1 MPVFGN
7 EYHRRSQESGACG
20 DTLTWVLD
28 DNGTLTISGT
38 GYMSHFFDSPW
49 SASNVKSVIIENGV
63 TSIGRSAFD
72 NCSSLTSIAIPD
84 SVTSIG
90 SSAFCYCT
98 SLTSV
103 AIGDRIKSIGDRTF
117 EECTSLTSITI
128 GDIVTSIGNYAFMDC
143 SSLKSVTIP
152 DSVISIGDRTFYNC
166 SSLTDVYYNGN
177 KEQWQSISI
186 GSSNSSLTRATIHF
200 LPNTATTQNG
210 NTFTVT
216 PRNLPDNCLIM
227 LVCYNNDICTYVG
240 TYNYDGSSS
249 VPFSVDAKYDK
260 VKVFVWND
268 MSNPKP
274 VTSAEN
280 VL

>member
-1 MPVFGN
+1 MKKKILGLMFTLCALICLFSATNITAGA
-7 EYHRRSQESGACG
+7 QESGTCG
-20 DTLTWVLD
+20 ANITWVLD

-72 NCSSLTSIAIPD
+72 
-84 SVTSIG
+84 
-90 SSAFCYCT
+90 
-98 SLTSV
+98 
-103 AIGDRIKSIGDRTF
+103 
-117 EECTSLTSITI
+117 
-128 GDIVTSIGNYAFMDC
+128 
-143 SSLKSVTIP
+143 
-152 DSVISIGDRTFYNC
+152 NC

-249 VPFSVDAKYDK
+249 VPFSVDAEYDK

-268 MSNPKP
+268 MSNPRP